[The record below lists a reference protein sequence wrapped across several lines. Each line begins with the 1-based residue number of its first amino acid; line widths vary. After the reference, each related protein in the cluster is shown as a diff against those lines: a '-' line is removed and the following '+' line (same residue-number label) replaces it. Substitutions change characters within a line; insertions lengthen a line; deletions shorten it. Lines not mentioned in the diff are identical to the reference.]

1 MSTNNL
7 LFATVQTLRDKLQAA
22 ATGATP
28 EELAYLA
35 SALEKI
41 AGQASLLDLAEA
53 LSQAI
58 AQIQGAAQ
66 PGITQAQQEAHT
78 LRQNIL
84 AAIEAK
90 RLTAE
95 QSLTAATQSANASV
109 ATRIAQMQAVAEA
122 LRDTPLPSP
131 GYQLFFAHFAR

>member
-66 PGITQAQQEAHT
+66 PGITQAQQEANT

-95 QSLTAATQSANASV
+95 QSLTTATNSANASV

>member
-58 AQIQGAAQ
+58 TEIQGAAQ
-66 PGITQAQQEAHT
+66 PGITQAQQEANT

-95 QSLTAATQSANASV
+95 QSLTAATNSANASV

-131 GYQLFFAHFAR
+131 GYQLVFAHFAR

>member
-58 AQIQGAAQ
+58 TEIQGAAQ
-66 PGITQAQQEAHT
+66 PGITQAQQEANT

-95 QSLTAATQSANASV
+95 QSLTAATNSANASV
-109 ATRIAQMQAVAEA
+109 AATMAQMLAVADA

>member
-66 PGITQAQQEAHT
+66 PGITQAQQEANT

-90 RLTAE
+90 RLSAE
-95 QSLTAATQSANASV
+95 QSLTAATQRANASV
-109 ATRIAQMQAVAEA
+109 ATTMAQMQAVAEA